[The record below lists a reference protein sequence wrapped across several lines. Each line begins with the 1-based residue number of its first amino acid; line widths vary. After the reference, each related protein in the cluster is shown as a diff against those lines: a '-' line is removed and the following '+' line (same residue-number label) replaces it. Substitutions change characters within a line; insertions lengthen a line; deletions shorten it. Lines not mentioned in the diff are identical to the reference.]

1 MDRLMIDYL
10 RNRGMGGMNEQ
21 EWKHKFKD
29 FMTKYRRNSMGGGSR
44 GMSRNA
50 MRYGEDS
57 FPMERM
63 DDFYRHGKHGEFME
77 MDDFDRFNKYDMED
91 DDMYSMMKYM
101 RHSMNEGEHFKDSE
115 AKYLVAEMYHIENG
129 RKHTGEKFDMHKAK
143 EIVER
148 YRGILPTSVTP
159 ADVYVAINTQY
170 HDYAEL
176 FKTWFGDNIDQ
187 KIIES
192 AIVFWFKDADCKAE
206 NKVVEYLKEY

>member
-29 FMTKYRRNSMGGGSR
+29 FMTKYRRNSMSGGSR
-44 GMSRNA
+44 GMSRDS
-50 MRYGEDS
+50 MRYREDN

-77 MDDFDRFNKYDMED
+77 MDDFDRFNKYDMD
-91 DDMYSMMKYM
+91 DEEMYNMMKYM
-101 RHSMNEGEHFKDSE
+101 RHSMNEGEHFNDSE
-115 AKYLVAEMYHIENG
+115 AKYLVSEMYHVENG
-129 RKHTGEKFDMHKAK
+129 RKHVGEKYDMHKAK
-143 EIVER
+143 EIIER

-159 ADVYVAINTQY
+159 ADLYVAINTQY

-176 FKTWFGDNIDQ
+176 FKNWFGDNIDQ

-192 AIVFWFKDADCKAE
+192 AVVFWFKDADCKAE
-206 NKVVEYLKEY
+206 NKIVEYLR

>member
-29 FMTKYRRNSMGGGSR
+29 FMTKYRRNSMSGGSR
-44 GMSRNA
+44 GMSRDS
-50 MRYGEDS
+50 MRYREDN

-63 DDFYRHGKHGEFME
+63 DDFYRHGRPGEFME
-77 MDDFDRFNKYDMED
+77 HDFDEFDRYKMDDEE
-91 DDMYSMMKYM
+91 MYNMMKYM
-101 RHSMNEGEHFKDSE
+101 RHSMNEGEHFNDSE
-115 AKYLVAEMYHIENG
+115 AKYLVSEMYHVENG
-129 RKHTGEKFDMHKAK
+129 RKHVGEKYDMHKAK

-159 ADVYVAINTQY
+159 ADLYVAINTQY

-176 FKTWFGDNIDQ
+176 FKNWFGDNIDQ

-192 AIVFWFKDADCKAE
+192 AVVFWFKDADCKAE
-206 NKVVEYLKEY
+206 NKIVEYLR

>member
-29 FMTKYRRNSMGGGSR
+29 FMTKYRRNSMGGSR
-44 GMSRNA
+44 GMSRNS
-50 MRYGEDS
+50 MRYEEDN

-63 DDFYRHGKHGEFME
+63 DDFYRHGRPGEFME
-77 MDDFDRFNKYDMED
+77 MDDFDRFNKYDMD
-91 DDMYSMMKYM
+91 DEEMYNMMKYM
-101 RHSMNEGEHFKDSE
+101 RHSMNEGEHFSDSE
-115 AKYLVAEMYHIENG
+115 AKYLVSEMYHVENG
-129 RKHTGEKFDMHKAK
+129 RKHVGEKYDIHKAK
-143 EIVER
+143 EIIER

-159 ADVYVAINTQY
+159 ADLYVAINTQY

-176 FKTWFGDNIDQ
+176 FKNWFGDNIDQ

-192 AIVFWFKDADCKAE
+192 AVVFWFKDADCKAE
-206 NKVVEYLKEY
+206 NKIVEYLR

>member
-29 FMTKYRRNSMGGGSR
+29 FMTKYRRNSMGGSR
-44 GMSRNA
+44 GMSRDS
-50 MRYGEDS
+50 MRYGEDN

-77 MDDFDRFNKYDMED
+77 MDDFDRFNKYDMD
-91 DDMYSMMKYM
+91 DEEMYNIMKYM
-101 RHSMNEGEHFKDSE
+101 RHSMNEGEHFNDSE
-115 AKYLVAEMYHIENG
+115 AKYLVSEMYHVENG
-129 RKHTGEKFDMHKAK
+129 RKHVGEKYDMHKAK
-143 EIVER
+143 EIIER

-159 ADVYVAINTQY
+159 ADLYVAINTQY

-176 FKTWFGDNIDQ
+176 FKNWFGDNIDQ

-192 AIVFWFKDADCKAE
+192 AVVFWFKDADCKAE
-206 NKVVEYLKEY
+206 NKIVEYLR

>member
-10 RNRGMGGMNEQ
+10 RNRGMGGINEQ

-29 FMTKYRRNSMGGGSR
+29 FMTKYRRNSMGGSR
-44 GMSRNA
+44 GMSRDS
-50 MRYGEDS
+50 MRYREDN

-101 RHSMNEGEHFKDSE
+101 RHSMNEGEHFNDSE
-115 AKYLVAEMYHIENG
+115 AKYLVSEMYHVENG
-129 RKHTGEKFDMHKAK
+129 RKHVGEKYDMYKAK
-143 EIVER
+143 EIIER

-159 ADVYVAINTQY
+159 ADLYVAINTQY

-176 FKTWFGDNIDQ
+176 FKNWFGDNIDQ

-192 AIVFWFKDADCKAE
+192 AVVFWFKDADCKAE
-206 NKVVEYLKEY
+206 NKIVEYLR

>member
-29 FMTKYRRNSMGGGSR
+29 FMTKYRRNSMSGGSR
-44 GMSRNA
+44 GMSRDS
-50 MRYGEDS
+50 MRYREDN

-63 DDFYRHGKHGEFME
+63 DDFYRHGRPGEFIE
-77 MDDFDRFNKYDMED
+77 HDFDEFDRYKMDDEE
-91 DDMYSMMKYM
+91 MYNMMKYM
-101 RHSMNEGEHFKDSE
+101 RHSMNEGEHFNDSE
-115 AKYLVAEMYHIENG
+115 AKYLVSEMYHVENG
-129 RKHTGEKFDMHKAK
+129 RKHVGEKYDMHKAK
-143 EIVER
+143 EIIER

-159 ADVYVAINTQY
+159 ADLYVAINTQY

-176 FKTWFGDNIDQ
+176 FKNWFGDNIDQ

-192 AIVFWFKDADCKAE
+192 AVVFWFKDADCKAE
-206 NKVVEYLKEY
+206 NKIVEYLR

>member
-29 FMTKYRRNSMGGGSR
+29 FMTKYRRNSMSGGSR
-44 GMSRNA
+44 GMSRDS
-50 MRYGEDS
+50 MGYREDN

-63 DDFYRHGKHGEFME
+63 DDFYRHGRPGEFME
-77 MDDFDRFNKYDMED
+77 HNFDEFDKYKMDDEE
-91 DDMYSMMKYM
+91 MYNMMKYM
-101 RHSMNEGEHFKDSE
+101 RHSMNEGEHFNDSE
-115 AKYLVAEMYHIENG
+115 AKYLVSEMYHVENG
-129 RKHTGEKFDMHKAK
+129 RKRVGEKYDMHKAK
-143 EIVER
+143 EIIER

-159 ADVYVAINTQY
+159 ADLYVAINTQY

-176 FKTWFGDNIDQ
+176 FKNWFGDNIDQ

-192 AIVFWFKDADCKAE
+192 AVVFWFKDADCKAE
-206 NKVVEYLKEY
+206 NKIVEYLR

>member
-10 RNRGMGGMNEQ
+10 RNRGMGGINEQ

-29 FMTKYRRNSMGGGSR
+29 FMTKYRRNSMGGSR

-77 MDDFDRFNKYDMED
+77 MDDFDRFNKYDMD
-91 DDMYSMMKYM
+91 DEEMYNIMKYM
-101 RHSMNEGEHFKDSE
+101 RHSMNEGEHFNDSE
-115 AKYLVAEMYHIENG
+115 AKYLVSEMYHVENG
-129 RKHTGEKFDMHKAK
+129 RKHVGEKYDMYKAK
-143 EIVER
+143 EIIER

-159 ADVYVAINTQY
+159 ADLYVAINTQY

-176 FKTWFGDNIDQ
+176 FKNWFGDNIDQ

-192 AIVFWFKDADCKAE
+192 AVVFWFKDADCKAE
-206 NKVVEYLKEY
+206 NKIVEYLR

>member
-29 FMTKYRRNSMGGGSR
+29 FMTKYRRNSMGGSR
-44 GMSRNA
+44 GMSRDS
-50 MRYGEDS
+50 MRYREDN

-63 DDFYRHGKHGEFME
+63 DDFYRHGRPGEFIE
-77 MDDFDRFNKYDMED
+77 HDFDEFDRYKMDDEE
-91 DDMYSMMKYM
+91 MYNMMKYM
-101 RHSMNEGEHFKDSE
+101 RHSMNEGEHFNDSE
-115 AKYLVAEMYHIENG
+115 AKYLVSEMYHVENG
-129 RKHTGEKFDMHKAK
+129 RKHVGEKYDMHKAK
-143 EIVER
+143 EIIER

-159 ADVYVAINTQY
+159 ADLYVAINTQY

-176 FKTWFGDNIDQ
+176 FKNWFGDNIDQ

-192 AIVFWFKDADCKAE
+192 AVVFWFKDADCKAE
-206 NKVVEYLKEY
+206 NKIVEYLR

>member
-1 MDRLMIDYL
+1 MDRLIIDYL
-10 RNRGMGGMNEQ
+10 KGKGKSDMSEQ
-21 EWKHKFKD
+21 EFKHRFKD
-29 FMTKYRRNSMGGGSR
+29 FMTRYRRDSMG
-44 GMSRNA
+44 
-50 MRYGEDS
+50 RYDKEWY
-57 FPMERM
+57 PMERM
-63 DDFYRHGKHGEFME
+63 DDYYRHGRPGEFVEHDFEEWHDKHRIDDEE
-77 MDDFDRFNKYDMED
+77 MYNMI
-91 DDMYSMMKYM
+91 KYM
-101 RHSMNEGEHFKDSE
+101 RHSMTEEGHFNESE
-115 AKYLVAEMYHIENG
+115 ARYIVSQMYHIENG

>member
-29 FMTKYRRNSMGGGSR
+29 FMTKYRRNSMSGGSR
-44 GMSRNA
+44 GMSRDS
-50 MRYGEDS
+50 MRYREGN

-77 MDDFDRFNKYDMED
+77 MDDFDRFNKYDMD
-91 DDMYSMMKYM
+91 DEEMYNMMKYM
-101 RHSMNEGEHFKDSE
+101 RHSMNEGEHFNDSE
-115 AKYLVAEMYHIENG
+115 AKYLVSEMYHVENG
-129 RKHTGEKFDMHKAK
+129 RKHVGEKYDMHKAK
-143 EIVER
+143 EIIER

-159 ADVYVAINTQY
+159 ADLYVAINTQY

-176 FKTWFGDNIDQ
+176 FKNWFGDNIDQ

-192 AIVFWFKDADCKAE
+192 AVVFWFKDADCKAE
-206 NKVVEYLKEY
+206 NKIVEYLR